1 MYSIIYICFFFF
13 FKHNMAFEV
22 YILLFFFFSSRRRH
36 TRWNCDWSS
45 DVCSS
50 DLFRHAA
57 VRALYIPRMFRGART
72 PAYLQRLKAD
82 ALLEAVGGRAEFP
95 LVAETLRECFSDAF
109 DVPRLKRLLERIHDG
124 ELSARHVDTP
134 LPSPFVYPLLL
145 AWDWAYLGA
154 GHAEERRSDAVVMR
168 KAWPAPAGRLEPD
181 AVAAV
186 VAELQRTA
194 PERRARD
201 PNELA
206 GLLEELGE
214 LTAAEV
220 AARVVGEPGP
230 MLDALRAE
238 GRVRAVDFGNGRRA
252 LVSTIE
258 VPMYAAIGAR
268 LTSGELETCPGQF
281 GGSAPDPPA
290 LERILLRAVRTRGP
304 VTAAELAGRY
314 DVAEVAVAGAL
325 DAALARG
332 ALRQLPDGLYIHV
345 AVLDEIQ
352 RRQAHARRVVRAVA
366 SPEGFAA
373 FVLRRQHVHPDH
385 RLVGPPGLLTAL
397 EPLQGED
404 FPVKPWE
411 QELLPARLEG
421 YEPAW
426 LDQLGLSGDLV
437 WTPFERRAGR
447 VGVALRDNLGWLR
460 EPTAEPP
467 LAEHQKRILRQ
478 LEVRGAS
485 FVQEIARG
493 VALGGAA
500 SRAARWARVWAGLVT
515 PDSFQAIR
523 RGPEPAAAR
532 RDRRRYRPAGA
543 PLTAGGRWSVFAA
556 EDPVTAEQR
565 DEAWAHLLLARYG
578 VVARELARG
587 DWSRLRQALLR
598 MEYAGEALRGYF
610 VEGLSGEQYARP
622 DAVRELEA
630 ERRRAEP
637 HVLLNVCDPANLW
650 GVAFPLLRL
659 DGTRAMAAR
668 IPQNWLVARG
678 GRPVLLAE
686 GHGP

>member
-1 MYSIIYICFFFF
+1 
-13 FKHNMAFEV
+13 
-22 YILLFFFFSSRRRH
+22 
-36 TRWNCDWSS
+36 
-45 DVCSS
+45 
-50 DLFRHAA
+50 
-57 VRALYIPRMFRGART
+57 
-72 PAYLQRLKAD
+72 
-82 ALLEAVGGRAEFP
+82 
-95 LVAETLRECFSDAF
+95 
-109 DVPRLKRLLERIHDG
+109 
-124 ELSARHVDTP
+124 
-134 LPSPFVYPLLL
+134 
-145 AWDWAYLGA
+145 
-154 GHAEERRSDAVVMR
+154 
-168 KAWPAPAGRLEPD
+168 APARRLEPD

-186 VAELQRTA
+186 VAELQRPA

-220 AARVVGEPGP
+220 AARVVGDPGP

-268 LTSGELETCPGQF
+268 LTSGELETCPEQF

-332 ALRQLPDGLYIHV
+332 ALRQLPDGPYIHV

-404 FPVKPWE
+404 FPVKLWE

-421 YEPAW
+421 YESAW

-437 WTPFERRAGR
+437 WTPFERRLGR

-493 VALGGAA
+493 VALDGAA
-500 SRAARWARVWAGLVT
+500 ILAALWELFWAGLVT

-565 DEAWAHLLLARYG
+565 DEAWAQLLLARYG

-587 DWSRLRQALLR
+587 DWSRLRHALR
-598 MEYAGEALRGYF
+598 MGGGGPR
-610 VEGLSGEQYARP
+610 RC
-622 DAVRELEA
+622 
-630 ERRRAEP
+630 RRRAQVGHRP
-637 HVLLNVCDPANLW
+637 PPRPPSDPA
-650 GVAFPLLRL
+650 
-659 DGTRAMAAR
+659 
-668 IPQNWLVARG
+668 ARG
-678 GRPVLLAE
+678 AHLGRGARARDRGRPGVPRRRLHGGRAAAVLGRLSGAHPALTPFPDGRGGAGE
-686 GHGP
+686 ETASCRCAGVPALRRRGDPPRRRLRRGHGDRTAPEGKPIPASLKP

>member
-1 MYSIIYICFFFF
+1 
-13 FKHNMAFEV
+13 
-22 YILLFFFFSSRRRH
+22 
-36 TRWNCDWSS
+36 
-45 DVCSS
+45 
-50 DLFRHAA
+50 
-57 VRALYIPRMFRGART
+57 
-72 PAYLQRLKAD
+72 
-82 ALLEAVGGRAEFP
+82 
-95 LVAETLRECFSDAF
+95 
-109 DVPRLKRLLERIHDG
+109 
-124 ELSARHVDTP
+124 
-134 LPSPFVYPLLL
+134 
-145 AWDWAYLGA
+145 
-154 GHAEERRSDAVVMR
+154 MR

-214 LTAAEV
+214 LTAAEM
-220 AARVVGEPGP
+220 AARVAGEPGP

-268 LTSGELETCPGQF
+268 LTSGELQTCAGQF

-304 VTAAELAGRY
+304 VTVAELAGRY
-314 DVAEVAVAGAL
+314 DVGEAAVAGAL

-332 ALRQLPDGLYIHV
+332 ALRQLPDGPYIHV

-404 FPVKPWE
+404 FPVKLWE

-421 YEPAW
+421 Y
-426 LDQLGLSGDLV
+426 
-437 WTPFERRAGR
+437 
-447 VGVALRDNLGWLR
+447 
-460 EPTAEPP
+460 
-467 LAEHQKRILRQ
+467 
-478 LEVRGAS
+478 
-485 FVQEIARG
+485 
-493 VALGGAA
+493 
-500 SRAARWARVWAGLVT
+500 
-515 PDSFQAIR
+515 
-523 RGPEPAAAR
+523 EPAAAR

-543 PLTAGGRWSVFAA
+543 PLTAGGRWSAFAA

-587 DWSRLRQALLR
+587 DWSRLRHALLR